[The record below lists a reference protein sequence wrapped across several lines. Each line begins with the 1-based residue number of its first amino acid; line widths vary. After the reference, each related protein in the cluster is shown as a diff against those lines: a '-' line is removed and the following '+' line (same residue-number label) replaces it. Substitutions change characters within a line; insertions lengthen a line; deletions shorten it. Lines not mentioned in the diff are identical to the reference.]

1 MGVIPEFQRR
11 KLASSVVGTAGADQ
25 SGQIIGNA
33 VSQAAGQV
41 ANTAYGIAVE
51 RQEAKDAAL
60 ANKTLIDFD
69 MKAAQTFQAH
79 QDEFAEFRGDK
90 AERVKAFQTKADELF
105 KATAEAIP
113 SRGARDIFD
122 KHGYSVM
129 KGYIDKELSASDMNQ
144 ANLTLTDTTDAV
156 NLLAQRAASVGRD
169 TGADIMQKRAALT
182 SLLKQGETTYAVAGK
197 VLSAEQREKLKS
209 AIPES
214 ISKGFLLSTMERNP
228 EQVVQMLED
237 GSFDKL
243 LSANDKTKMIK
254 DAREALPKVQERR
267 QIDVLLGGITQ
278 NQGLW
283 DKYVNRDPSLLS
295 DLEQRDDEFSVALRD
310 LALKGDP
317 DPVNQANDIMRLT
330 AKFESLT
337 EKNWKGEEKKNKF
350 GKKASLEEL
359 TAVMTDVVRSQLP
372 TDTKNAFLKKL
383 SEPLYDKIKLEH
395 KQNAT
400 QPQNTLSPVTQPQN
414 ILVTM
419 GLSVINQWFARND
432 RSKDI
437 DAKAKV
443 VLNYLNNFDARK
455 VSNQSEA
462 STLARSA
469 LRQNAQDENPGLGL
483 VAGTPNKV
491 LRADTSQVIV
501 QEGESDVKDRVKI
514 PAKSA
519 PQVFKVGDERDKDGV
534 TYVRQQ
540 DGQWRPK
547 KKS

>member
-1 MGVIPEFQRR
+1 MAIIPEFQRR
-11 KLASSVVGTAGADQ
+11 KLATSVVGTPGVDQ
-25 SGQIIGNA
+25 SGEIIGESVA
-33 VSQAAGQV
+33 RAAGQV
-41 ANTAYGIAVE
+41 ADTAFKIAIE

-60 ANKTLIDFD
+60 ANKTMIDFD
-69 MKAAQTFQAH
+69 MKTAQAFQAH
-79 QDEFAEFRGDK
+79 QDEYSTFRGDK
-90 AERVKAFQTKADELF
+90 TERMNAFRTKADELF
-105 KATAEAIP
+105 RATAEAIP
-113 SRGARDIFD
+113 SRGARDLFD
-122 KHGYSVM
+122 RHGYSVM
-129 KGYIDKELSASDMNQ
+129 KSYIDKEMTSADLNQ
-144 ANLTLTDTTDAV
+144 ANLMMADTTDSI

-169 TGADIMQKRAALT
+169 PGADIMQKRATLT
-182 SLLKQGETTYAVAGK
+182 TLLKQGETTYAAAAK
-197 VLSAEQREKLKS
+197 SLSHEQREKLKT

-214 ISKGFLLSTMERNP
+214 ISKGFLLSSMERNP
-228 EQVVQMLED
+228 EQVVEMLND
-237 GSFDKL
+237 GTFDQL
-243 LSANDKTKMIK
+243 LSADEKTKMMK

-267 QIDVLLGGITQ
+267 QIDVLLGGITA

-283 DKYVNRDPSLLS
+283 DKYVTRDPSLLS
-295 DLEQRDDEFSVALRD
+295 DLEQRDDEFAVALRD

-330 AKFESLT
+330 AKFETLT
-337 EKNWKGEEKKNKF
+337 KKNWKGEEQKNKF

-359 TAVMTDVVRSQLP
+359 KAVMTDVVRSQLP

-383 SEPLYDKIKLEH
+383 SEPLYEKIKLEH
-395 KQNAT
+395 SENVT
-400 QPQNTLSPVTQPQN
+400 QPQNPLSPVTQPQN

-432 RSKDI
+432 RNADI
-437 DAKAKV
+437 DAKSKV

-455 VSNQSEA
+455 VSNQAEA

-469 LRQNAQDENPGLGL
+469 LRQNAQDENPGMGL
-483 VAGTPNKV
+483 IAGTPNKV
-491 LRADTSQVIV
+491 LRADASQVIV

-519 PQVFKVGDERDKDGV
+519 PQVFKAGDERDKDGV